1 MVHFCENESFLKGKT
16 AVLPTPIH
24 HKNILET
31 GLETSILYPVS
42 MRINQAATNRQLAK
56 QLITEPTAVLTAV
69 SLAPTITLQD
79 YARDIVIEGR
89 EAVIAAFD
97 TFFHVAFVETAVEFN
112 TLLADNQTATLSLH
126 FSGRQVAPFWGLP
139 CTGRHVTLSLAIIFH
154 FHTDQIAHIKL
165 YYDAGTLLRQ
175 LGLAL

>member
-1 MVHFCENESFLKGKT
+1 MQ
-16 AVLPTPIH
+16 
-24 HKNILET
+24 
-31 GLETSILYPVS
+31 
-42 MRINQAATNRQLAK
+42 INQAATNRQLAK
-56 QLITEPTAVLTAV
+56 QFIMETTAV

-79 YARDIVIEGR
+79 FAQSTTVEGR

-97 TFFHVAFVETAVEFN
+97 TFFHTAFAETAVDFN
-112 TLLADNQTATLSLH
+112 TFLADDKTATLSLR

-139 CTGRHVTLSLAIIFH
+139 NTGRQISLSLAIICH
-154 FHTDQIAHIKL
+154 FHADKINCIEL

>member
-1 MVHFCENESFLKGKT
+1 MQ
-16 AVLPTPIH
+16 
-24 HKNILET
+24 
-31 GLETSILYPVS
+31 
-42 MRINQAATNRQLAK
+42 INQAATNRQAAK
-56 QLITEPTAVLTAV
+56 QLIMEPTAIKTAV

-79 YARDIVIEGR
+79 FAQSTTVEGR

-97 TFFHVAFVETAVEFN
+97 TFFHTAFAETAVEFN
-112 TLLADNQTATLSLH
+112 TLLADNQTATLSIV

-139 CTGRHVTLSLAIIFH
+139 CTGRQLTLSLAVICH
-154 FHTDQIAHIKL
+154 FHGDQISHIKL